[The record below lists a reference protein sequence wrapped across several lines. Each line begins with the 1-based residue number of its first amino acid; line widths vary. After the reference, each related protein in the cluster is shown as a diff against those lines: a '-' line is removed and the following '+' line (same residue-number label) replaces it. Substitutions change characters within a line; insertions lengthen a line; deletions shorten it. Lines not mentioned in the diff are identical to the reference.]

1 MAYCAKC
8 KKHIGKN
15 YTVQKEPVTLIR
27 NGNAS
32 SFNHLEAY
40 CNICHSKVYIR
51 DVVEINNL
59 TYRQIFGE
67 VSING

>member
-8 KKHIGKN
+8 KKHIGRN
-15 YTVQKEPVTLIR
+15 YTVKAEPVTLIR
-27 NGNAS
+27 GKNVSN
-32 SFNHLEAY
+32 FDHMEAY
-40 CNICHSKVYIR
+40 CNICHCKVYNKEAE
-51 DVVEINNL
+51 DMNVL